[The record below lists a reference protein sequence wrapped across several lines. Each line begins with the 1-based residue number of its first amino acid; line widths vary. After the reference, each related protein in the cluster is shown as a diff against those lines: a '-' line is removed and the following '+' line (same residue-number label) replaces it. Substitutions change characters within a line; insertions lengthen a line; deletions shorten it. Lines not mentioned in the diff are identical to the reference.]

1 MQRRSPS
8 KSRGAMEGIT
18 IGLILSAILWSI
30 AIIAY
35 RVMAG

>member
-8 KSRGAMEGIT
+8 KSRSVTEGIT